1 MVYRSM
7 RIVRSWLNR
16 ARFVIPAM
24 VMVHLFG
31 GMLFSHFEGRS
42 FMDGQWWATVTG
54 FTVGYGDFYPQTVVG
69 KLSAMVFIWTMA
81 FLWAVVAALLVAAI
95 MEDKNLFSHEE
106 QEKMEAAILAVC
118 KVKGI
123 VPAEW
128 TTLPPTDWWEKNHG
142 FEESDLR

>member
-24 VMVHLFG
+24 IVVHLIG
-31 GMLFSHFEGRS
+31 GMLFSFFESRS

-69 KLSAMVFIWTMA
+69 KLAAMVYIWTMA
-81 FLWAVVAALLVAAI
+81 FLWAVVAALLVASI

-106 QEKMEAAILAVC
+106 QERLEAAVLAQC
-118 KVKGI
+118 KAKGI
-123 VPAEW
+123 VPNEW
-128 TTLPPTDWWEKNHG
+128 TALPPTSWWKKHHN
-142 FEESDLR
+142 FEETDLR